1 LGRSGSAQSLLA
13 SRGAHPPPLG
23 VGRAR
28 PPHPPSRGWRDWT
41 LVAVLVPLPALEA
54 ALRPDLGWRL
64 LSVVVLVALVPTML
78 WRRTRPLLMLA
89 VAFGVTGLAS
99 ALTGGAALHGFTAA
113 YLLVLP
119 YALFHCGS
127 GREVVIRVSGHPG
140 QAVGL
145 WPGNQR
151 RSGGRVHRRVL
162 DDGAGRGA
170 AGRGPRLLA
179 QGRQPHPARPG
190 RPRRRGRRRAHPP
203 SVRRRR
209 PLWHRFI
216 GHGAVTDPWC
226 RRHQATGRSPA
237 PGLDDAGFAIGLG
250 AGTQVVTT
258 IPWALLVGQPAGLA
272 RALLMAAG

>member
-1 LGRSGSAQSLLA
+1 
-13 SRGAHPPPLG
+13 
-23 VGRAR
+23 
-28 PPHPPSRGWRDWT
+28 
-41 LVAVLVPLPALEA
+41 VAVLVPLPALEA

-170 AGRGPRLLA
+170 AGRGFLLKDASPTLLA
-179 QGRQPHPARPG
+179 QAVHAAAAGDALI
-190 RPRRRGRRRAHPP
+190 AP